1 MQQLKEVFRKQAEI
15 DNKARLDLGDEER
28 KKKLEEL
35 AAESDPL
42 TRLMNDI
49 LGDKVLEGDVSD
61 PVSWCVAVLMLLG
74 SGLTWTRPPDWGIS
88 PFNVVSHLIS
98 SWSA

>member
-1 MQQLKEVFRKQAEI
+1 MFRKQAEI
-15 DNKARLDLGDEER
+15 DNKVRLDLGVEER

-49 LGDKVLEGDVSD
+49 LGDKVLEGDLSD
-61 PVSWCVAVLMLLG
+61 PVSWCVAVLMPLG
-74 SGLTWTRPPDWGIS
+74 SGLTWTRPDWEIS
-88 PFNVVSHLIS
+88 PFNIVSHLIT

>member
-1 MQQLKEVFRKQAEI
+1 MQQLKEMYRKEADP
-15 DNKARLDLGDEER
+15 DNKVRLDLGDEES

-49 LGDKVLEGDVSD
+49 FGGEV
-61 PVSWCVAVLMLLG
+61 
-74 SGLTWTRPPDWGIS
+74 
-88 PFNVVSHLIS
+88 
-98 SWSA
+98 

>member
-1 MQQLKEVFRKQAEI
+1 MQQLKEMYRKEADS
-15 DNKARLDLGDEER
+15 DNKVRLDLGDEER

-49 LGDKVLEGDVSD
+49 LGDKV
-61 PVSWCVAVLMLLG
+61 
-74 SGLTWTRPPDWGIS
+74 
-88 PFNVVSHLIS
+88 
-98 SWSA
+98 